1 MLRRSVGGGVSIPPR
16 FALLEA
22 VTHTLNTMD
31 AGTVDETAGQATDIA
46 IISTGG
52 TFGMQA
58 SVRGLAPAPVADR
71 IDALLR
77 SSPIPGLRY
86 TVSELS
92 PQIDSAN
99 ATPAAWQQIVETI
112 DACYDQF
119 DGFVIVHGTDTMA
132 YAAAAVSYVFSDR
145 GKPIV
150 FTGAQRPL
158 SASDSD
164 GPANLVGALKHLL
177 LARPGT
183 VDIYFGGTVLSAT
196 RAIKYSTTSDSAFIE
211 APRHFGA
218 SGQDGTAGAGALDFA
233 AYSDIEIPVIRVYP
247 GISARVVSAILG
259 ADVPAAVLQCYGFGN
274 VPAGTDGLIDSLAR
288 ATARGQVIVAV
299 TQCVD
304 GVITLGASEVSTSLA
319 DAGVIDG
326 ADLTTEAALTK
337 LHYLFGCNLPAT
349 AVREIFGSSR
359 SAERAPVS
367 QQSQQQLGK
376 A

>member
-1 MLRRSVGGGVSIPPR
+1 M
-16 FALLEA
+16 
-22 VTHTLNTMD
+22 HTR
-31 AGTVDETAGQATDIA
+31 TVDESAGQATNVA

-77 SSPIPGLRY
+77 SSPIPGLKH

-99 ATPAAWQQIVETI
+99 ATPMAWQQIVDAI

-132 YAAAAVSYVFSDR
+132 YAAAAVSYVFADR

-164 GPANLVGALKHLL
+164 GPANLIGALEHLL
-177 LARPGT
+177 LARPKS
-183 VDIYFGGTVLSAT
+183 VDIYFGGTVLSGT
-196 RAIKYSTTSDSAFIE
+196 RAIKYSTIADSAFIE
-211 APRHFGA
+211 APRHAGV
-218 SGQDGTAGAGALDFA
+218 SWQDGGVAADALDFA
-233 AYSDIEIPVIRVYP
+233 AYSDVEIPVIRVYP
-247 GISARVVSAILG
+247 GISARVVSAILD

-319 DAGVIDG
+319 DAGVING
-326 ADLTTEAALTK
+326 ADMTTEAALTK
-337 LHYLFGCNLPAT
+337 LHYLFGCNLPASG
-349 AVREIFGSSR
+349 VREAFGSDR
-359 SAERAPVS
+359 AAELPSVNEES
-367 QQSQQQLGK
+367 QLLGN

>member
-1 MLRRSVGGGVSIPPR
+1 
-16 FALLEA
+16 
-22 VTHTLNTMD
+22 VTHSLNTVD
-31 AGTVDETAGQATDIA
+31 TQTVDEAPGQATNVA

-71 IDALLR
+71 IDELLR
-77 SSPIPGLRY
+77 STPIPDVKY

-99 ATPAAWQQIVETI
+99 ATPAAWQRIVEAI
-112 DACYDQF
+112 DACYNEF

-132 YAAAAVSYVFSDR
+132 YSAAAISHVFAGRS
-145 GKPIV
+145 KPIV

-164 GPANLVGALKHLL
+164 GPANLVGALEHLL
-177 LARPGT
+177 LARPGS
-183 VDIYFGGTVLSAT
+183 VDIYFGGTVLSGT
-196 RAIKYSTTSDSAFIE
+196 RAIKYSTIADQAFIE
-211 APRHFGA
+211 APRCADA
-218 SGQDGTAGAGALDFA
+218 STRDVGAGPEARAFVA
-233 AYSDIEIPVIRVYP
+233 FSDIEVPVIRVYP
-247 GISARVVSAILG
+247 GISARVVSAILD

-274 VPAGTDGLIDSLAR
+274 VPSGTDGLIDSLAR

-304 GVITLGASEVSTSLA
+304 GVITLGASEVSTSLV

-326 ADLTTEAALTK
+326 GAMTTEAALTK
-337 LHYLFGCNLPAT
+337 LHYLFGCNLPAST
-349 AVREIFGSSR
+349 VRELVGSIR
-359 SAERAPVS
+359 
-367 QQSQQQLGK
+367 
-376 A
+376 